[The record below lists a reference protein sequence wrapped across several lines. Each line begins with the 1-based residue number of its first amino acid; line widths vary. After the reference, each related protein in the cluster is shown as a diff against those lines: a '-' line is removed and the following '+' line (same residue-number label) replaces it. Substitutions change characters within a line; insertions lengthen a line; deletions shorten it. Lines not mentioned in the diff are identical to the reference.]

1 VLIADGGEIE
11 PDDLGLPSSN
21 ERGLRLDM
29 PDTLEDLPTTVG
41 EVTDIAE
48 RRMIERAL
56 EAADG
61 NRTHAAR
68 ALGISRRTLLYK
80 LKKLGIAG

>member
-1 VLIADGGEIE
+1 
-11 PDDLGLPSSN
+11 LPTAGRSN
-21 ERGLRLDM
+21 PTTSALTVVDERGLRLDM

-48 RRMIERAL
+48 RRLIERAL
-56 EAADG
+56 EAALG

-68 ALGISRRTLLYK
+68 ALGVSRRTLLYK
-80 LKKLGIAG
+80 LKKLGLAG